1 MCLSKPSPPKII
13 QVPAPSRSSGGS
25 GSGSGSSSVASQ
37 IPPPPPPPEPTPEA
51 PVLNDEERRK
61 KSDSSIQSAQR
72 SGTRAFRIDL
82 LIPGPG
88 SGLNI
93 PY

>member
-1 MCLSKPSPPKII
+1 MCLSKPKPPQII
-13 QVPAPSRSSGGS
+13 QVPVSSGKSGGS
-25 GSGSGSSSVASQ
+25 GSGSSP
-37 IPPPPPPPEPTPEA
+37 IPPPPSPPEPTPEA

-61 KSDSSIQSAQR
+61 KSDDSMKSAQR
-72 SGTRAFRIDL
+72 SGTRSFRIDL

-88 SGLNI
+88 SGINI

>member
-25 GSGSGSSSVASQ
+25 GSGSSSSSVASQ
-37 IPPPPPPPEPTPEA
+37 VPSPPPPPEPTPEA

-88 SGLNI
+88 AGLKI